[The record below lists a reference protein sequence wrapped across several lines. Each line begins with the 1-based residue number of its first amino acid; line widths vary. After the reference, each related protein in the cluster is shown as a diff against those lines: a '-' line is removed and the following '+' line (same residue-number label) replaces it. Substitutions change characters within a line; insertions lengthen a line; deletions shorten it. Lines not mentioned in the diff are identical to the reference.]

1 MPKNNPE
8 WCKLSIF
15 VYKKLSVNLLISL
28 NMISKLSK
36 IAVIALFFASCDNMT
51 ISTGDG
57 SKKITGN
64 GKTVSELREIKSF
77 NAISIDG
84 VFNVILEQG
93 SKESAKVETDE
104 NILPVIITVVEN
116 DTLKVKMKDSTSVH
130 KMTKLDVFI
139 TLVSISSIKTVGV
152 GSLKST
158 NTLHLKDLDLN
169 FEGVGA
175 TEINLEADKLTVES
189 KTVGALLL
197 SGLVK
202 ETTINH
208 NGVGIIHAFD
218 LKSEKLIL
226 HTSGVGAA
234 EVFASQEL
242 TIDASGIGGVEY
254 KGGATIKEIKNDG
267 IGKVVCMDCK

>member
-1 MPKNNPE
+1 
-8 WCKLSIF
+8 
-15 VYKKLSVNLLISL
+15 
-28 NMISKLSK
+28 MISKLSK